1 MHAWCKLLTSLRNDF
16 QFPRQE
22 NKTVFCLFAF
32 LFLFVVVAVVVVFY
46 VSHIKYKEENIVKL
60 FDL

>member
-1 MHAWCKLLTSLRNDF
+1 MISNFHDKKIKPCFVCLLSCFFLLSLLLL
-16 QFPRQE
+16 
-22 NKTVFCLFAF
+22 LF
-32 LFLFVVVAVVVVFY
+32 FY